1 MPASFGENLRL
12 LRMKRKLS
20 QVALAARLGVSQK
33 LISAYERDYR
43 IPPSSM
49 IPRVAEELGV
59 STEEIF
65 RGNDTD
71 PPPRPRLRRET
82 LWRIVEKIESL
93 PNNRLPELERVVDA
107 FLNKDTAVKQGRRGK
122 YS

>member
-93 PNNRLPELERVVDA
+93 PNSRLPELEKLIDSY
-107 FLNKDTAVKQGRRGK
+107 LNKGRGAEKGRER
-122 YS
+122 YL